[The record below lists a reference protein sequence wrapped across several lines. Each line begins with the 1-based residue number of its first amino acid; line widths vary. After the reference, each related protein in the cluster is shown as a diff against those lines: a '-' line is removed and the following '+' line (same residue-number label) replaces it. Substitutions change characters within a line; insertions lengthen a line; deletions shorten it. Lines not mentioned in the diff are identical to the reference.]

1 MDLILMLSKNPDH
14 CLTWTN
20 LPLESALLKKNGF
33 VKNTG
38 RQKKVDKLLKYLG
51 IESSWDSAYFFLK
64 G

>member
-20 LPLESALLKKNGF
+20 LPSESSLLKNNGF

-38 RQKKVDKLLKYLG
+38 KQKKVINYLH
-51 IESSWDSAYFFLK
+51 I
-64 G
+64 